1 MPLTLLPPQALCT
14 ASEQPTVCL
23 TPQEEVLMRGT
34 WGRDVL
40 TVVVLTVC
48 SKNTPSLG
56 QDAIANEECPP
67 TNKMHA
73 HF

>member
-1 MPLTLLPPQALCT
+1 
-14 ASEQPTVCL
+14 
-23 TPQEEVLMRGT
+23 MRGT